1 VTSEQD
7 AQRGQPRGVAVAG
20 EAGGARL
27 IEQWLPIQEIGIESR
42 RENSTGLHPGP
53 NRLHVWWARRPLVA
67 SRAAV
72 LASLLPAWRADWPEE
87 LRRRFP
93 TEASYRAWF
102 LRLLGIQGDPVAAS
116 KILQWA
122 RRAGTRVPNP
132 FTFPRAFS
140 TNPSQDELAHL
151 ADTLEAT
158 WGTRDITV
166 LDPTAGGGSIPF
178 EALRFGLTTHANE
191 LNPVASVILAATLDY
206 PARFGAE
213 FTATLQKWGS
223 ELSRRVRQRLGG
235 FFPGENYEEPLFY
248 LWARTVACPVSG
260 KPVPLS
266 PNWWLQKGSD
276 PVAVRVLCQPD
287 WPECRF
293 EILRGRAALRANPDQ
308 GTIRRGVAVSPWT
321 GDAIDGDSI
330 KREAQAGRMGQQL
343 YAVGVKTPRGI
354 EFRPPTEADLAAVA
368 AAEAELARR
377 LPAWLAQGV
386 VPDEEIPEGNKTAE
400 PLRYGMVRWRD
411 LFAPRQLLALGTVV
425 ETLRELAPEL
435 AAALPPDQARAVRT
449 YLALAVDKLADYNSR
464 MSRWENTRNVIKG
477 AFDRHDFSM
486 KWSHAEMAL
495 VVAGKGL
502 DWAIDQVVDAY
513 REIARLA
520 QPAHL
525 PLLERGGPAPVERL
539 RVTRGDAADLSS
551 LPTGSVHLVC
561 VDPPYYD
568 NVQYSELSDYF
579 YVWLKRTVGDLYP
592 DWFQAE
598 LTDKDDEAVANPA
611 RFADFGPKRRQLA
624 DQDYQRKMT
633 AIFRECHR
641 VLRPDGVLTV
651 MFTHKRVEA
660 WDTLATA
667 LIGAGFRIA
676 ASWPVH
682 TESEHSLHQA
692 KKSAAASTILLV
704 CRKRAASAAP
714 VWWDDLKGA
723 VRRVARERAAAFAEQ
738 GIGGVDLY
746 ISTFGPALAVISERW
761 PVLTSEVDEQTGQP
775 RALRPEVAL
784 DLAREEVIGLR
795 KEGLLLGRPVRFD
808 PATDWYLMAWDAFK
822 AEEFPADEA
831 RKLAIALGLDLEQD
845 IVRQQRLVAKK
856 QSTVVLQPPRARR
869 RKDLVDPE
877 ASRFSSLIDAAH
889 TAMLVYEEDGAR
901 ACEQFLKRTGLLNDG
916 TFKACL
922 QALLNAIPRTKVK
935 DTFVRPEAETLERL
949 RLAFFEELVVPAEEA
964 PPDWVQ
970 GALWAADGEPEDA
983 LGDEEEE
990 PDDEET

>member
-1 VTSEQD
+1 MVVREQQ
-7 AQRGQPRGVAVAG
+7 AAANEPATTGVG
-20 EAGGARL
+20 ELL
-27 IEQWLPIQEIGIESR
+27 IEQWLPVAEIGVESQ
-42 RENSTGLHPGP
+42 REGSAAIHPPLH
-53 NRLHVWWARRPLVA
+53 RLHVWWARRPLIA

-72 LASLLPAWRADWPEE
+72 LGSLLPAWRADWPEE

-93 TEASYRAWF
+93 TEQSYRAWF
-102 LRLLGIQGDPVAAS
+102 LRLLGIQGDPVAAR
-116 KILQWA
+116 KLIAYANERGRKLQ
-122 RRAGTRVPNP
+122 GNP
-132 FTFPRAFS
+132 YGYDRAFRS
-140 TNPSQDELAHL
+140 NPTQDELA
-151 ADTLEAT
+151 TLSELFEIA
-158 WGTRDITV
+158 WGTRNLSV
-166 LDPTAGGGSIPF
+166 LDPTAGGGSIPI
-178 EALRFGLTTHANE
+178 EALRFGFSTHANE
-191 LNPVASVILAATLDY
+191 LNPVASIILAATLDY
-206 PARFGAE
+206 PARNGPEFASIIRQWGTRLEALVEDRLTAVYPRDPDGAV
-213 FTATLQKWGS
+213 FA
-223 ELSRRVRQRLGG
+223 
-235 FFPGENYEEPLFY
+235 Y
-248 LWARTVACPVSG
+248 LWARTVACPVTG

-293 EILRGRAALRANPDQ
+293 EMLRGTAALRASPDQ

-321 GDAIDGDSI
+321 GDAIDGDYI

-343 YAVGVKTPRGI
+343 YAVGVKTPRGM
-354 EFRPPTEADLAAVA
+354 EFRPPSEADLAAVA
-368 AAEAELARR
+368 AAEAELAQR
-377 LPAWLAQGV
+377 LPTWLTQGI

-400 PLRYGMVRWRD
+400 PLRYGMARWRD

-425 ETLRELAPEL
+425 ETLRELTPEIE
-435 AAALPPDQARAVRT
+435 AALPPDQARAVRT
-449 YLALAVDKLADYNSR
+449 YLALAVDKLLNYNSR
-464 MSRWENTRNVIKG
+464 MSVWHPLRATMANT
-477 AFDRHDFSM
+477 FDRHDFSM

-539 RVTRGDAADLSS
+539 RVTQGDAADLSS

-561 VDPPYYD
+561 IDPPYYD

-579 YVWLKRTVGDLYP
+579 YVWLKRIVGDLYP

-611 RFADFGPKRRQLA
+611 RFADFGPRRRVLA
-624 DQDYQRKMT
+624 DQDYQRKMA

-667 LIGAGFRIA
+667 LIGAGFRIE

-692 KKSAAASTILLV
+692 KKNAAASTILLV
-704 CRKRAASAAP
+704 CRKRAASTEP

-746 ISTFGPALAVISERW
+746 ISTFAPALAVISERW

-775 RALRPEVAL
+775 RPLRPELAL

-831 RKLAIALGLDLEQD
+831 RKLALALGLDLEQD
-845 IVRQQRLVAKK
+845 IVRQKRLVAKK
-856 QSTVVLQPPRARR
+856 QSTVVLQTPRARR
-869 RKDLVDPE
+869 RKDLVDPD
-877 ASRFSSLIDAAH
+877 AARFSSVIDAAH

-964 PPDWVQ
+964 PPEAVQ
-970 GALWAADGEPEDA
+970 ATLWSPDGEVEESAEGED
-983 LGDEEEE
+983 DE
-990 PDDEET
+990 DEET